1 MTRGR
6 IVFVL
11 AVLAYLATGIAP
23 IGPDER
29 GIVRRFGQIVA
40 RPGPG
45 LWVGLP
51 WGMDRVDRIRVKTV
65 RQFPVGEGD
74 AYSLTGDQNLVRAGL
89 VIEYVVDERPAGLDD
104 FLIHQDRVDAVLL
117 REVEAATSEWASAR
131 AVDDVLLGG
140 RVTLAAYL
148 GRCMPER
155 IQPHR
160 LGIVVQRVSI
170 DSMSPPDDVREAFEQ
185 VNQAQSAM
193 ATRENQARQD
203 ADRRLREAES
213 VRFRF
218 ETQAEAYRRQSE
230 SLARADAGAFIQR
243 LAQYQAVRATNPDI
257 LSAIWWDETGRILL
271 GMKGRGRIDLLD
283 SHIGKDGLDIS
294 QFLPQKK

>member
-6 IVFVL
+6 IIFVL
-11 AVLAYLATGIAP
+11 ALFSYLATGIAP

-29 GIVRRFGQIVA
+29 GIVRRFGKIVA
-40 RPGPG
+40 LPGPG

-51 WGMDRVDRIRVKTV
+51 WGMDRVDRVQVKTV
-65 RQFPVGEGD
+65 RQLTAGD
-74 AYSLTGDQNLVRAGL
+74 SNETYSLTGDQNLIRAGL
-89 VIEYVVDERPAGLDD
+89 VIEYVVDEGHLDD
-104 FLIHQDRVDAVLL
+104 FLLQRDSVDVVLL
-117 REVEAATSEWASAR
+117 REVEAATGEWASAR
-131 AVDDVLLGG
+131 AVDAALLSG
-140 RVTLAAYL
+140 RSTLAVHL
-148 GRCMPER
+148 GQSLPDR
-155 IQPHR
+155 IAPHR

-170 DSMSPPDDVREAFEQ
+170 DSMNPPDDVREAFEQ

-193 ATRENQARQD
+193 ATKENQARQD

-213 VRFRF
+213 VQFRF
-218 ETQAEAYRRQSE
+218 ESQAESYRRQSE
-230 SLARADAGAFIQR
+230 SLARAEADAFTQR

-257 LSAIWWDETGRILL
+257 LTAIWWDETGRILL
-271 GMKGRGRIDLLD
+271 GLKGRGRIDLLD

>member
-51 WGMDRVDRIRVKTV
+51 WGMDRVDRIRVKSV
-65 RQFPVGEGD
+65 RQLPVGEGD

-89 VIEYVVDERPAGLDD
+89 VIEYSVDEQPAGLDD

-140 RVTLAAYL
+140 RVTLASYL
-148 GRCMPER
+148 GRCLPER
-155 IQPHR
+155 IRPHR

-170 DSMSPPDDVREAFEQ
+170 DSMSPPEDVREAFEQ

-193 ATRENQARQD
+193 ATKENQARQD

-213 VRFRF
+213 VRFRL
-218 ETQAEAYRRQSE
+218 ETQAEAYYRQSE
-230 SLARADAGAFIQR
+230 SLARADADAFLKR
-243 LAQYQAVRATNPDI
+243 LANYHAVRATNPDI
-257 LSAIWWDETGRILL
+257 LTAIWWEETGRILL
-271 GMKGRGRIDLLD
+271 GMKGRGRLDLLD
-283 SHIGKDGLDIS
+283 AHLGKNGLDIS